1 MKKKELAQKN
11 AALWIQYS
19 SLSIGRSSGT
29 EILNNG
35 GYATVPVRM
44 ANGSQ
49 NTAEQEHKEMVRGG
63 SIK

>member
-1 MKKKELAQKN
+1 MKENELAQKN

-29 EILNNG
+29 EILDNG

-44 ANGSQ
+44 TNGSQ
-49 NTAEQEHKEMVRGG
+49 NTAGQEHKEMVGG
-63 SIK
+63 VS